1 MELPD
6 SISRWLVLASAGDES
21 AAEAIWN
28 GYCTRLIALA
38 RKKLPNAMRRDADE
52 EDVVVN
58 VFDSFFRGAREGRFA
73 QLNDRHDLWQ
83 ILAMLTVR
91 KAARHVERRGRLKRG
106 GGTVRGESALLA
118 PDAGLQHRIEE
129 VVSREPTPEAAASMV
144 EEMRLRFEQL
154 GDDSLRNVAQWR
166 MEGHTNREIAEK
178 LGCQER
184 TVERKLRLIRRLW
197 NEGEPD
203 HE

>member
-1 MELPD
+1 MDLHN
-6 SISRWLVLASAGDES
+6 SISRWLVLASNGDES

-28 GYCTRLIALA
+28 RYFARLMALA
-38 RKKLPNAMRRDADE
+38 RKKLPEAMRREADE

-58 VFDSFFRGAREGRFA
+58 VFDSFFRGTRNGRFS
-73 QLNDRHDLWQ
+73 QLNDRDDLWQ

-91 KAARHVERRGRLKRG
+91 KAARQIERYRRLKRG

-118 PDAGLQHRIEE
+118 PDAGLQHGIEE
-129 VVSREPTPEAAASMV
+129 VVSSGPTPDAAASMV

-166 MEGHTNREIAEK
+166 MQGHTNREIAEK

-197 NEGEPD
+197 NEREPD

>member
-1 MELPD
+1 MDPHD
-6 SISRWLVLASAGDES
+6 SISQYLVLVSGGDES

-28 GYCTRLIALA
+28 RYFARLMALA
-38 RKKLPNAMRRDADE
+38 RKKLPEAMRREADE

-58 VFDSFFRGAREGRFA
+58 VFDSFFRGTRDGRFS
-73 QLNDRHDLWQ
+73 QLNDRNDLWQ

-91 KAARHVERRGRLKRG
+91 KAAREVERHRRLKRG
-106 GGTVRGESALLA
+106 GGTVRGESAFLV
-118 PDAGLQHRIEE
+118 PDVALRQGIHE
-129 VVSREPTPEAAASMV
+129 VVSSGPTPDAAASIV
-144 EEMRLRFEQL
+144 EEIRLRFEQL
-154 GDDSLRNVAQWR
+154 GDNSLRNVAQWR
-166 MEGHTNREIAEK
+166 MQGHTNREIAEK

-197 NEGEPD
+197 NEDELD